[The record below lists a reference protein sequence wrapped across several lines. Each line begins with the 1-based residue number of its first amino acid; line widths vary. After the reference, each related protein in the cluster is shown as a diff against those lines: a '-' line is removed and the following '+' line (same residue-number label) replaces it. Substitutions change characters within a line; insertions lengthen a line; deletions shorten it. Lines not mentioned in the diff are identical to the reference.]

1 MEYALSWRSHDGQA
15 CLPGSQ
21 HATREGAEVAA
32 EAWLEGMLVECA
44 DEAEMDGILAGR
56 IVIVERP

>member
-1 MEYALSWRSHDGQA
+1 MEFTLSWRSHDGQA
-15 CLPGSQ
+15 CLSGSQ
-21 HATREGAEVAA
+21 HATREGADAAA
-32 EAWLEGMLVECA
+32 EAWLEEMLAECA